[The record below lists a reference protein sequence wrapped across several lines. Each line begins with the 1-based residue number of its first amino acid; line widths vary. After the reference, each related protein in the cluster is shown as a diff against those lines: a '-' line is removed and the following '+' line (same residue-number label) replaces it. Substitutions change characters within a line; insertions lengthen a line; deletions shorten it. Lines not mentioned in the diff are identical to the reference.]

1 MRSRFLG
8 RHRSEDLSATPPR
21 VMAGLGPGMTAE
33 RVMLEGAS
41 IRRPYRQQRRV

>member
-33 RVMLEGAS
+33 SWQEIDAMV
-41 IRRPYRQQRRV
+41 RQGLPT